1 MHALSL
7 LALLLPLAAANTHA
21 QCDCMSWSEGQD
33 WIHNAGLTQAV
44 CDSSFYKNKAKFN
57 PTTNRCE
64 GLTNFWIDGKT
75 WEDQCKSSGKGYVD
89 AHGTHLK
96 VGAAAGSCTAQP

>member
-1 MHALSL
+1 MHALNL
-7 LALLLPLAAANTHA
+7 LALLLPLAAANTH
-21 QCDCMSWSEGQD
+21 GQD

-44 CDSSFYKNKAKFN
+44 CDSSFHKKRYAKFN

-89 AHGTHLK
+89 AHGTHFK
-96 VGAAAGSCTAQP
+96 VGAAAGSCPDRP